1 MAIGG
6 TPFAVILGMAGAFA
20 GPTRFPGP
28 GRLDIADDRITIQ
41 PLPLVLL
48 GSVNGPAY
56 VRPAVSTIVVSSD
69 TVSSAVCRFEKS
81 HAAGQTLT
89 VVDVSGG
96 VMSTKAAGNVGR
108 SAPKTALTT
117 VVSVTLIVHG
127 SVPLHPA

>member
-41 PLPLVLL
+41 PVPLVLF

-69 TVSSAVCRFEKS
+69 TVSRAVCRSKKS
-81 HAAGQTLT
+81 HPAEQTVT
-89 VVDVSGG
+89 VVDVGMGG
-96 VMSTKAAGNVGR
+96 VMST
-108 SAPKTALTT
+108 
-117 VVSVTLIVHG
+117 
-127 SVPLHPA
+127 